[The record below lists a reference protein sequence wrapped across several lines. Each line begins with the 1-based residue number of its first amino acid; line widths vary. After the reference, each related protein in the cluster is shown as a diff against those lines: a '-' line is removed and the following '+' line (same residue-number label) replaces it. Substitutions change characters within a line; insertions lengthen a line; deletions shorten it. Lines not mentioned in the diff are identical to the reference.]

1 MTFAQ
6 VFFRYYDRAIG
17 NGVCSFSQTGIRA
30 NDFITICTEPDFVLD
45 RETIIR
51 AAKVMKLTEQE
62 TQELLS
68 FTEDADA

>member
-45 RETIIR
+45 RESILR
-51 AAKVMKLTEQE
+51 AAKAMKLRDEE
-62 TQELLS
+62 IEELLS